1 VRLRQLVTALEERG
15 ASPRFT
21 ATTIVLQGAVA
32 DRTLT
37 LGSVEPVKAEL
48 WFDNIVQQAAA
59 LGRRDAALAYYHSL
73 ASLVRDPVLRTK
85 KLSPD
90 TKTGTASLPLDD
102 LLSQQE
108 AWLAAGDTYLGALRD
123 ATNNQG

>member
-1 VRLRQLVTALEERG
+1 M
-15 ASPRFT
+15 
-21 ATTIVLQGAVA
+21 IVLQGAVA

-37 LGSVEPVKAEL
+37 LGSVDPVKAVL
-48 WFDNIVQQAAA
+48 WFDNIAHQATA
-59 LGRRDAALAYYHSL
+59 LGRRDAGLAYYRSL
-73 ASLVRDPVLRTK
+73 ASLVRDTALRAK
-85 KLSPD
+85 KLRPD

-108 AWLAAGDTYLGALRD
+108 AWLAAADTYLGALRD